1 MVKYQIEGRGRRS
14 RNRMVV
20 GFTTTPMQSVPVT
33 TNKILKFEQILK
45 LTIESGEIL

>member
-20 GFTTTPMQSVPVT
+20 GFTTTPMQSVPIT
-33 TNKILKFEQILK
+33 TNIVNSEL
-45 LTIESGEIL
+45 SMN

>member
-33 TNKILKFEQILK
+33 TNIVNSNTAQARCTRYNIM
-45 LTIESGEIL
+45 